1 MFVGVNTFLPQ
12 VTGGSTTVNARPFP
26 AKKSPAYGST
36 SAVRPYH
43 MVLDA
48 VCYSNEPVSTA
59 NPIEA
64 DVFIFTSPLS
74 VAADL
79 DHRKVP
85 KETRVM
91 AIGGGTVAAFYQCGY
106 VVPFLSYPSEEALV
120 ELIEINYLPH

>member
-12 VTGGSTTVNARPFP
+12 VTGGSTTGNARPFP
-26 AKKSPAYGST
+26 AKKNPAYGST

-48 VCYSNEPVSTA
+48 VCYSNEPVPTA
-59 NPIEA
+59 KPIET
-64 DVFIFTSPLS
+64 DVLIFTSSLS

-91 AIGGGTVAAFYQCGY
+91 AIGGGTVAALYQCGY

>member
-1 MFVGVNTFLPQ
+1 MFAGANTFSPQ
-12 VTGGSTTVNARPFP
+12 VTDGSTAVNARSFP
-26 AKKSPAYGST
+26 AKKNPAYGST

-48 VCYSNEPVSTA
+48 VCYSNEPVPTA
-59 NPIEA
+59 KPIEA

-79 DHRKVP
+79 DHSKVP

-91 AIGGGTVAAFYQCGY
+91 AIGGPTAAAFYQCGY
-106 VVPFLSYPSEEALV
+106 VVPFLSYPSEEAFV